1 MYFHLAGIIQFRLNF
16 FGDLPGNQNSLVIL
30 DHLRFHQDTDFPPCL
45 NGIAFFHCKNLSYSI
60 GDKIKFKNEKRPY
73 KITACNN
80 RYILAVKPFNL
91 QHTYLYVLV
100 DIEEMVRGADNFK
113 CYGDY
118 SNLKEAAEI
127 LKLCNNGE
135 IEVSYRNFR
144 RLDIEKVIKVK
155 QGIVQNG

>member
-1 MYFHLAGIIQFRLNF
+1 MNKTKETSLGRWCYRCVNDTRCKY
-16 FGDLPGNQNSLVIL
+16 GDTCKKI
-30 DHLRFHQDTDFPPCL
+30 DFCKKEF
-45 NGIAFFHCKNLSYSI
+45 NKRQEYVKNLSYSI

-144 RLDIEKVIKVK
+144 RLDIEKIIKEK
-155 QGIVQNG
+155 

>member
-1 MYFHLAGIIQFRLNF
+1 MTETKEINLGRWCYRCVNNTKCKY
-16 FGDLPGNQNSLVIL
+16 GDTCKKI
-30 DHLRFHQDTDFPPCL
+30 DFCKKEF
-45 NGIAFFHCKNLSYSI
+45 NKRQEYIKNLSYSI

-100 DIEEMVRGADNFK
+100 DIKEMVRGADNFK

-127 LKLCNNGE
+127 LKLCDKGE

-144 RLDIEKVIKVK
+144 RLDIEKVIKAGYRSVF
-155 QGIVQNG
+155 NG